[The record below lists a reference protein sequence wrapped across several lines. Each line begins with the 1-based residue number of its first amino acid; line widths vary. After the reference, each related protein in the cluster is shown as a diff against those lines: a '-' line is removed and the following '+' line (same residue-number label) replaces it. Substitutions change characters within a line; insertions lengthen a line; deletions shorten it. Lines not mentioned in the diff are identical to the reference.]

1 MKFKIKS
8 EELEHNNQIIILDF
22 SKMRVIDSVEFGMVF
37 NYDKYE
43 GKLVW
48 VKYLNTSR
56 IDGFPLFEIDTLQLD
71 RDDKIS
77 QIIN

>member
-1 MKFKIKS
+1 MKFTIKS

-56 IDGFPLFEIDTLQLD
+56 IDGFSLFEIDTLQLD